1 MNVLVELTKAID
13 AVCAAA
19 PARLA
24 DAESIQDLHRQL
36 ERLNAATTRATA
48 AFEAGGTWEADG
60 ARSAAVWLA
69 TRVRTALPAAR
80 RRLRL
85 GRALRHMAHAEA
97 AWLAGDIDA
106 ARVGALSEARTPVS
120 TDCFARDEAMLVDQA
135 ARLSHRHFARAL
147 AYWCQ
152 RADPDGTEHRASG
165 ELDARRLHLSQSFG
179 GTWVLDGVFDPI
191 GGAVLDG
198 ALRRIEADLFQA
210 DWAEARARGGEG
222 VCAAD
227 LARTPAQR
235 RADAAVEMARR
246 AGAMPPGA
254 RLPEPLF
261 TLFLGYETFA
271 GRICELADGTVVS
284 PGSLLRWLDEAW
296 VERVVF
302 DGPDRV
308 KSLGV
313 RRRLFTGA
321 ARRAI
326 EVRDREC
333 FHGFCEVPADDC
345 EIDHVHPYSAGGPT
359 VEDNGRLACGYHN
372 RLRHRQR

>member
-1 MNVLVELTKAID
+1 MNVLVELTGAID
-13 AVCAAA
+13 AVCAAE
-19 PARLA
+19 PAQLA
-24 DAESIQDLHRQL
+24 DRESIQHLHRQL

-60 ARSAAVWLA
+60 ARSAAAWLA

-97 AWLAGDIDA
+97 AWLAGEIDA
-106 ARVGALSEARTPVS
+106 NHVAALAEARTPVS
-120 TDCFARDEAMLVDQA
+120 TDCFERDEAMLVDQA
-135 ARLSHRHFARAL
+135 ARLSHRHFSHAL

-152 RADPDGTEHRASG
+152 HADPDGTEDRASG
-165 ELDARRLHLSQSFG
+165 AFNARGLHLSQSFSG
-179 GTWVLDGVFDPI
+179 GWVLDASFDPI
-191 GGAVLDG
+191 GGAVLEG
-198 ALRRIEADLFQA
+198 ALRGIEAELFA
-210 DWAEARARGGEG
+210 SDWARARARVGET
-222 VCAAD
+222 VCARD
-227 LARTPAQR
+227 LARNPAQR

-261 TLFLGYETFA
+261 CVLVGYETFA

-284 PGSLLRWLDEAW
+284 PGSLLRWLDQAW

-308 KSLGV
+308 KNLGV

-321 ARRAI
+321 VRRAV

-333 FHGFCEVPADDC
+333 FHEFCDRPADEC
-345 EIDHVHPYSAGGPT
+345 QIDHVQPYAAGGLT
-359 VEDNGRLACGYHN
+359 VEDNGRVACGEHN
-372 RLRHRQR
+372 RRRHRRR